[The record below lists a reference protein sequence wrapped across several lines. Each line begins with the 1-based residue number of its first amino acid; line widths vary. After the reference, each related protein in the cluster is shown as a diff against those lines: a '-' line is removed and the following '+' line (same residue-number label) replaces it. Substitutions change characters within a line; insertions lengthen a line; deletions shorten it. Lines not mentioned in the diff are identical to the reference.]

1 MQKNINLKDLRT
13 EFIESGLL
21 APDPTPTNTASS
33 DTNSINC

>member
-21 APDPTPTNTASS
+21 APDPTPTNMASS
-33 DTNSINC
+33 DTSPINC